1 MRLDNTTQPRV
12 ATELKIG
19 FLSAVDM
26 PAHEGAQAVVLKA
39 RMTEKGTMTTE
50 QLMKSVFT
58 DALMETKVEQNL
70 CDLLWQKVWPVND
83 ALKEA
88 AENIVKDDTITDKQA
103 AMRQIISEYV
113 AEVSRVLNETDVFK
127 SNPQQEADM
136 ADEKQLAKFKALAAM
151 SDVQKAHHAK
161 LDEQG
166 QAEFEAMSSE
176 DRDAV
181 VKALHVEDET
191 FVGDDGVTVSKAAVG
206 AAAFSVMK
214 SQHLQISNLR
224 EQADLT
230 RLAKQAESDLSHLPG
245 EVVLKAKVLK
255 SIERM
260 PQAERDALT
269 AMLKA
274 GDAASA
280 AGFVPA
286 AKAGEATPEA
296 AEATLE
302 AMVTKHMAE
311 HKVTK
316 SAALKAVYAS
326 EEGRALLEEIQ

>member
-260 PQAERDALT
+260 PQAEREALT

-280 AGFVPA
+280 PGFVPA

-311 HKVTK
+311 HNVTK